1 MTPVQPAV
9 FIINSLEGGGAE
21 GVMCKLLA
29 IMESWFREQNR
40 KVYLLLLDEAEEA
53 HSCPDYVHK
62 ETLFTDG
69 SLMQGYSALQQR
81 LKKLQP
87 EYCVSF
93 LTRANMLNIV
103 LAKRLG
109 YRSIISER
117 VNTSSHFS
125 GGVKDKVSKLMVR
138 ASYPFADRVI
148 AVSAGVKADLVRRFG
163 VSALKVDTIYNP
175 YDITA
180 INKLADDIPDDLPSR
195 PYIIGTGRLVPNKN
209 FSLMI
214 QAYAKAKINEDL
226 LILGQGAERDRLQ
239 ALAGSLG
246 VADRVHFAGFK
257 TNPYPYLKS
266 ARYFVSTSN
275 AEGFP
280 NAIVEAMC
288 LGRPVVATNCESG
301 PAEILTGDYPVD
313 VKGFTAGQY
322 GALCELNEVNGVA
335 EAMQYMSDDIHQE
348 EYQYRSSSRARDFSN
363 TIFKAKIISAIYPEI
378 PPEGNTYVRAG

>member
-1 MTPVQPAV
+1 MAPVQPAV

-40 KVYLLLLDEAEEA
+40 EVYLLLLDEAEEA
-53 HSCPDYVHK
+53 HSCPAYVNK
-62 ETLFTDG
+62 ETLYTDG
-69 SLMQGYSALQQR
+69 SLIQGYSVLQQR
-81 LKKLQP
+81 LKKLHP

-103 LAKRLG
+103 LSKRLG

-125 GGVKDKVSKLMVR
+125 GGIKDKISKVMVR
-138 ASYPFADRVI
+138 ASYPLADRVI
-148 AVSAGVKADLVRRFG
+148 AVSAGVKADLVKQFG
-163 VSALKVDTIYNP
+163 VSARLIDTVYNP

-180 INKLADDIPDDLPSR
+180 ISKLADEIPEDFPAR
-195 PYIIGTGRLVPNKN
+195 PYIIGTGRLVANKN

-214 QAYAKAKINEDL
+214 RAYAKAKIPEDL
-226 LILGQGAERDRLQ
+226 LILGQGEERDQLQ

-246 VADRVHFAGFK
+246 VADRVHLAGFK
-257 TNPYPYLKS
+257 ANPYPYLKG

-301 PAEILTGDYPVD
+301 PAEILTGDYPVE
-313 VKGFTAGQY
+313 VSGFSAEQH
-322 GALCELNEVNGVA
+322 GALCELNSVDGVA
-335 EAMQYMSDDIHQE
+335 EGMRYMSDDLHQE
-348 EYQYRSSSRARDFSN
+348 EYQYRSLSRARDFSN
-363 TIFKAKIISAIYPEI
+363 SIFKNKVISAIYPDI
-378 PPEGNTYVRAG
+378 PPEGNAYVRAG